1 MKMNSQIIIITP
13 VFLIK
18 KKVQVKKYLIFTKLK
33 KQECKSLRN
42 GKMRALT
49 KNLKRFKN
57 WKTLYSKKK

>member
-33 KQECKSLRN
+33 KQECKSLNN
-42 GKMRALT
+42 GKMHASN
-49 KNLKRFKN
+49 KNLKKFKN
-57 WKTLYSKKK
+57 